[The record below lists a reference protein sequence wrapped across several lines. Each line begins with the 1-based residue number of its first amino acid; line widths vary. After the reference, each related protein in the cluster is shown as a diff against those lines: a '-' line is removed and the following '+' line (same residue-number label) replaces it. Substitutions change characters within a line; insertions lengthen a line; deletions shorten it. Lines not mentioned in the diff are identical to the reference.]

1 MDNLLDTHTLLWY
14 IDGDSSLSANA
25 KRVIESADII
35 NFVSIASIWEI
46 SIKVSLGKLLLKTS
60 LSQLAYYISFNGF
73 EIIPVTFKDT
83 LIIQNLPFY
92 HRDPFDRMIIA
103 QAINNNLQI
112 ISKDNKFSAYNASII
127 W

>member
-60 LSQLAYYISFNGF
+60 LSQLAYYISFSGF
-73 EIIPVTFKDT
+73 EITRNI
-83 LIIQNLPFY
+83 
-92 HRDPFDRMIIA
+92 
-103 QAINNNLQI
+103 
-112 ISKDNKFSAYNASII
+112 
-127 W
+127 